1 MPQISSNHL
10 VGRHPDCVHSQ
21 DRWKAGLS
29 AGSPNPLAAS
39 EKLTDARRA
48 VSQTPITINISPI
61 TRTFAPTFPWVLFV
75 MAPVEDTRPAQSRQT
90 SRISI
95 ATGATDASSPQRRN
109 EGQSSGNKSEHRPQ
123 TSLTASESWVE
134 IASQPSSSSLS
145 SMGDEIVTTGLR
157 VGSSSY
163 PPRRR
168 RLHQQPI
175 PMPPSYVIGH
185 AAAHA
190 GTSSQEEYD
199 ETESEEDRVMTS
211 STEGFHPAT
220 GLPRQQ
226 TAVRA
231 GIDTDTD
238 SDDDDENATAL
249 GRPSNSPTFR
259 PQPNAFSHP
268 PSHLTHRHST
278 SSVHPYRSS
287 QHRSGPGAR
296 SHARPHR
303 GSPDYM
309 SPSFQADND
318 AALRASLTTLLSCAA
333 AARGL
338 PKKDDQHHAGCAG
351 VSPSATGAGVMLS
364 SQPMGLRLVPES
376 ELMAENS
383 APTAPGHRP
392 GLAKIPARTSS
403 GSSAP
408 SAPASTSSHER
419 DPVVEKMKR
428 TAATQGKSLRATKK
442 KKTGT
447 TTEVEATAFIS
458 PTLLTW
464 VVSAGVVVFVS
475 VVGFGAGYVIGR
487 EVGRQEGA
495 MSLSSAGAT
504 SNASATCGRDIVKG
518 ATLRR
523 FRWGSMGKSI
533 TA

>member
-1 MPQISSNHL
+1 
-10 VGRHPDCVHSQ
+10 
-21 DRWKAGLS
+21 
-29 AGSPNPLAAS
+29 
-39 EKLTDARRA
+39 
-48 VSQTPITINISPI
+48 
-61 TRTFAPTFPWVLFV
+61 
-75 MAPVEDTRPAQSRQT
+75 MAPADDAPQAQSRRT
-90 SRISI
+90 GRISI
-95 ATGATDASSPQRRN
+95 APGPTDASSTQRRN
-109 EGQSSGNKSEHRPQ
+109 EGQSSGNGGEYRPQ
-123 TSLTASESWVE
+123 RLLTASESWVE

-145 SMGDEIVTTGLR
+145 SMADEIVTTGLR
-157 VGSSSY
+157 VGASSY

-175 PMPPSYVIGH
+175 SMPPSYVIGH

-211 STEGFHPAT
+211 STEGLHPAT

-238 SDDDDENATAL
+238 SDDDENATAL

-259 PQPNAFSHP
+259 PHPNAFSHP
-268 PSHLTHRHST
+268 PSHLAHRHSAGSV
-278 SSVHPYRSS
+278 SSYRSS
-287 QHRSGPGAR
+287 QNRSGASARLHAR
-296 SHARPHR
+296 SHR

-309 SPSFQADND
+309 SPAFQADND

-333 AARGL
+333 AARGRS
-338 PKKDDQHHAGCAG
+338 KTDDDHQGGRAG
-351 VSPSATGAGVMLS
+351 VSPSGTGTGVMPS
-364 SQPMGLRLVPES
+364 SHPLGLRLVPES
-376 ELMAENS
+376 ELMAETP
-383 APTAPGHRP
+383 APTSLGHRP
-392 GLAKIPARTSS
+392 GLAKHPARTSS

-419 DPVVEKMKR
+419 DAVAEKMKR
-428 TAATQGKSLRATKK
+428 AAATQGKSLRAIKK
-442 KKTGT
+442 KKTST
-447 TTEVEATAFIS
+447 TAGAEATTFIS

-464 VVSAGVVVFVS
+464 AVSAGVVVLVS

-495 MSLSSAGAT
+495 MSLGSTGAT
-504 SNASATCGRDIVKG
+504 SNATCGRDLVKG

-523 FRWGSMGKSI
+523 FRWGSMGRSV